1 VQDLSLHILDVVE
14 NSLRASAKLVEISV
28 VEDAK
33 KDVLVIVVKDDG
45 SGMGR
50 RTLGCAVNPFFTTK
64 GGKRV
69 GLGLSLLAQAARE
82 TGGDLRVRSE
92 PGAGTE
98 VRATFGYSHP
108 DRKPLGDLAA
118 TIEALVLGNPGVDFV
133 FEHERGAERIRLD
146 TREMT
151 R

>member
-1 VQDLSLHILDVVE
+1 LHILDVVE
-14 NSLRASAKLVEISV
+14 NSLRASAKLVEVRV

-33 KDVLVIVVKDDG
+33 NDVLVLVVKDDG
-45 SGMGR
+45 DGMGR
-50 RTLGCAVNPFFTTK
+50 RTLDRAADPFFTTK
-64 GGKRV
+64 GDKRV

-82 TGGDLRVRSE
+82 TGGELRVESG

-98 VRATFGYSHP
+98 VRVTFGYSHP

-118 TIEALVLGNPGVDFV
+118 TIEALVLGNPDVDFV
-133 FEHERGAERIRLD
+133 YEHERGAERIRLD